1 MRAIRYFQVDAFT
14 SELFRGNPAGV
25 CLLENEWL
33 PDELLQRIAFENNLS
48 ETAFILQRGSHW
60 ALRWFTPTIEVDL
73 CGHATLAAAFIIFTQ
88 LAWADEILRFQS
100 KSGVLNV
107 IREGAHYVL
116 DFPARPGAVAE
127 PPRELIEALGA
138 QPRET
143 YKARDWMC
151 VFENESDVR
160 EIKPQFDL
168 LASLPGFVIV
178 TAPGEEVD
186 FVSRFFAP
194 TAGINEDPVTG
205 SAHCTLIPFWA
216 ERLKKRN
223 LRARQISQRTG
234 ELFCEHRGE
243 RVGIGGHA
251 VLYSSGELHV

>member
-1 MRAIRYFQVDAFT
+1 MRPIRYFQVDAFT

-25 CLLENEWL
+25 CLLENERL
-33 PDELLQRIAFENNLS
+33 PDELMQRIAFENNLS
-48 ETAFILQRGSHW
+48 ETAFIFQRGNDW

-88 LAWADEILRFQS
+88 LAWAHEMIRFNS
-100 KSGVLNV
+100 KSGALNV
-107 IREGAHYVL
+107 VRAGARYVL
-116 DFPARPGAVAE
+116 DFPARPGAALE
-127 PPRELIEALGA
+127 APHELVEALGA
-138 QPRET
+138 QPREV

-151 VFENESDVR
+151 VFDSEADVR
-160 EIKPQFDL
+160 AIKPRFDL
-168 LASLPGFVIV
+168 LTRVPGFVIV
-178 TAPGEEVD
+178 TAPGSDVD

-194 TAGINEDPVTG
+194 AAGINEDPVTG

-234 ELFCEHRGE
+234 EIFCDHRGE

-251 VLYSSGELHV
+251 ILYSSGQLHI